1 MKFRWKGLL
10 YPVLVVGVGVGI
22 GGWFMANPK
31 SSVAFAEQSLT
42 VDPLIDAPTVA
53 TILPQSGQYAPQL
66 QLYGQLRSKQQVRI
80 NSPASAEVLKVLVN
94 EGDVVAEGDP
104 LVELDTRS
112 LRRQVDQ
119 LQARRQDIS
128 ARRQAEAQQHENNV
142 AALVVEESLVDIA
155 RRSVARL
162 TDLKAKNLASASDLE
177 NAERTL
183 QNQLLSWQNRKL
195 AIARYQTTDQQFQ
208 AQLAELDS
216 QIDQATEQLQDAT
229 VTAPFAATVSQVEI
243 QQRANVQAG
252 QSLMTLVDAQQ
263 QELIAWVSAN
273 ALPAN
278 VSLNQLQ
285 GQLETEQG
293 LVPVS
298 LLYADPAANA
308 GSLRLFFAAEQ
319 ADASLTLNRYYRI
332 WVDLPTQ
339 QAFAVPESSVYSN
352 QYLYQLQDNQLQRV
366 QVDVVGERF
375 QDGQLWRLVM
385 GELAAEPVLV
395 TRLQNAAQ
403 GLSVKG
409 AAETTTLA
417 AAER

>member
-22 GGWFMANPK
+22 GGWLMANPK
-31 SSVAFAEQSLT
+31 SSMAFAEQSLT

-162 TDLKAKNLASASDLE
+162 TDLKAKNLA
-177 NAERTL
+177 
-183 QNQLLSWQNRKL
+183 
-195 AIARYQTTDQQFQ
+195 
-208 AQLAELDS
+208 
-216 QIDQATEQLQDAT
+216 
-229 VTAPFAATVSQVEI
+229 
-243 QQRANVQAG
+243 
-252 QSLMTLVDAQQ
+252 
-263 QELIAWVSAN
+263 
-273 ALPAN
+273 
-278 VSLNQLQ
+278 
-285 GQLETEQG
+285 
-293 LVPVS
+293 
-298 LLYADPAANA
+298 
-308 GSLRLFFAAEQ
+308 
-319 ADASLTLNRYYRI
+319 
-332 WVDLPTQ
+332 
-339 QAFAVPESSVYSN
+339 
-352 QYLYQLQDNQLQRV
+352 
-366 QVDVVGERF
+366 
-375 QDGQLWRLVM
+375 
-385 GELAAEPVLV
+385 
-395 TRLQNAAQ
+395 
-403 GLSVKG
+403 
-409 AAETTTLA
+409 
-417 AAER
+417 